1 MWNLWR
7 LLGAQRCIFPTS
19 VHMSL
24 CFSNSFESLEPKN
37 TIVPRHFSV
46 GCYTGVCRSSPPLSW
61 SVCESVSEYMA
72 TSFSRATGNCHIRWV
87 CLCVAKPVKLGDTQA
102 RSDFFWPISRPNL
115 IGGLWSIFNSLY
127 HQCHSSSAQLCPF
140 HLAHST
146 VGWQSFEKPLS
157 VFFSWQMVRPWRRVP
172 FPLCESE
179 IPSAHVLPLYSFLLL
194 LLLVR
199 LSMTGLVSSLRDLS
213 FGSLD

>member
-61 SVCESVSEYMA
+61 SVCV
-72 TSFSRATGNCHIRWV
+72 RV
-87 CLCVAKPVKLGDTQA
+87 CLNIWLPVSLEPLEIATLDGCASASPSPLSSVTHKLELISFGQSADQIWLEASEASLTLFITSVIVPLHSFA
-102 RSDFFWPISRPNL
+102 LSIWPI
-115 IGGLWSIFNSLY
+115 
-127 HQCHSSSAQLCPF
+127 
-140 HLAHST
+140 
-146 VGWQSFEKPLS
+146 
-157 VFFSWQMVRPWRRVP
+157 
-172 FPLCESE
+172 
-179 IPSAHVLPLYSFLLL
+179 
-194 LLLVR
+194 LLLVDSLLKS
-199 LSMTGLVSSLRDLS
+199 LSRFFFPGKWWDLGGECLFLFVSLKSPVLMS
-213 FGSLD
+213 FHSTHFSFCFSWYVCRWLASSVAWETWVLAH